1 MLTRTSLHTIRP
13 MASSDYQVVISLM
26 KQTPGVSFRDADSFE
41 GTERY
46 LRRNPNLSF
55 IAHVNGVAVGCVMSG
70 HDGRRGYLQHLVVLP
85 EHRRKGIA
93 SELVESCLLALE
105 KIGIFKTHLDV
116 LTSNEA
122 AQAYWTRQGWTLRT
136 DIHRFSFVKNGG
148 ENV

>member
-1 MLTRTSLHTIRP
+1 MRTGTNLHTIRP
-13 MASSDYQVVISLM
+13 MAPTDYPTVIGLM
-26 KQTPGVSFRDADSFE
+26 TKTPGVSVRDADSLE

-46 LRRNPNLSF
+46 LRRNPHLSF

-93 SELVESCLLALE
+93 SALVESCLLELE
-105 KIGIFKTHLDV
+105 KIGILKTHLDV

-122 AQAYWTRQGWTLRT
+122 AQAHWTRQGWTLRT